1 MMPRNAAR
9 AQGEQVRFDDRIAT
23 LLAWEP
29 RAQGDRGRIWR
40 QLADLLGDA
49 PYLDD
54 ALMADAVARLAE
66 TEQDVSV
73 ADRRRTIAAVDL
85 SQSPPAFLA
94 YLARDPATYGVLLPQ
109 EPLRTMA
116 TRHAADMRPIGS
128 AESIDNDFV
137 EDILELGDLEF
148 DRLEFGADELGEREP
163 DELELGELELG
174 GDDHAPV
181 AASQITDLL
190 ARIDAYTAR
199 RDAPA
204 VGSGFAFEIDADG
217 ALRTRED
224 DALLLAHCAEP
235 PQGVDGGV
243 TGAWRRGEAFADAR
257 LTVESGPHEGEWR
270 ISADPIRSE
279 SGRTIGYRGVAR
291 APRADE
297 TAVVPPP
304 EITAPVVD
312 ASRLDAAIGRLRDP
326 LEAIVEAADPA
337 TLPPGDVREAA
348 GEVLSRS
355 AALASAIDALELA
368 VAAAGDGG
376 LDTAALLV
384 RIDGALKPLVE
395 ARGLKVSFRL
405 ARGLPPVDADP
416 QAVERM
422 VARLIGAV
430 VSLGRRNEHI
440 VARMGRDKKDGR
452 LLALSITRPGRL
464 TGWPPQAL
472 LDPPAALQDADAPEL
487 GLSFALRLVDRLAQ
501 EAGGR
506 LAIHADRIVLSL
518 PLPPQPRM
526 IRAREA

>member
-1 MMPRNAAR
+1 
-9 AQGEQVRFDDRIAT
+9 VRFDDRIAT

-29 RAQGDRGRIWR
+29 RAEGDRGRIWR
-40 QLADLLGDA
+40 QLCDLLGDA
-49 PYLDD
+49 LYLDD

-66 TEQDVSV
+66 TEQDVAV
-73 ADRRRTIAAVDL
+73 ADRRRTIAAIDL
-85 SQSPPAFLA
+85 SQSSPIFLA
-94 YLARDPATYGVLLPQ
+94 YLARDPAIYGALLPPDAPRMA
-109 EPLRTMA
+109 EPRYAEDPHCAVETSGDA
-116 TRHAADMRPIGS
+116 EDTAD
-128 AESIDNDFV
+128 
-137 EDILELGDLEF
+137 DILELGGLELF
-148 DRLEFGADELGEREP
+148 DEEFSEP
-163 DELELGELELG
+163 ELGELELG
-174 GDDHAPV
+174 DDDQAPV
-181 AASQITDLL
+181 APSQITDLL

-204 VGSGFAFEIDADG
+204 VGTGFAFEIDADG
-217 ALRTRED
+217 ALRTRE

-257 LTVESGPHEGEWR
+257 LTIESGPHQGEWR

-279 SGRTIGYRGVAR
+279 GGRTIGYRGIAR

-297 TAVVPPP
+297 TAIVPQP
-304 EITAPVVD
+304 EIMAPAVD
-312 ASRLDAAIGRLRDP
+312 ASRLDAAIVRLRDP
-326 LEAIVEAADPA
+326 LDAIAVAADPKA
-337 TLPPGDVREAA
+337 LPPGEIREAA

-355 AALASAIDALELA
+355 AALASAIDTLELA

-395 ARGLKVSFRL
+395 ARGLKVRFRL

-430 VSLGRRNEHI
+430 VSLGRRNEQI
-440 VARMGRDKKDGR
+440 VARLGRDKKDGR
-452 LLALSITRPGRL
+452 RLALSITRPGRL

-501 EAGGR
+501 EAGGG

-518 PLPPQPRM
+518 PLPAEPRTV
-526 IRAREA
+526 RAAPREALAQKDRAPLSPTPTGL